1 MDQMITPPDIFP
13 WNANFETGIT
23 VVDEQHHRLVD
34 LLNKLVSRLAYEA
47 DTEELNQVF
56 EELNDYTLMHFKTE
70 EGVWKK
76 YLLEDELPIEHE
88 MTHRAFVTEVNILR
102 GKRDF
107 LASDKVIEEIVLFL
121 THWLAFH
128 ILEADKH
135 MAKIILSVQQGM
147 PLPEAKEK
155 AHMEMSGAMR
165 VLIETILS
173 MYDTLSSRTL
183 QLMREIAER
192 QRVEDR
198 LRLSRKAIES
208 TLESIFI
215 TDASGKIIDTNPSFC
230 LDVQQKHEQIVGMDI
245 RKIKPGLFNLDKTD
259 EIWKTATEIGHWAG
273 ETVWRDDKGEVE
285 GAWLALSA
293 VKDIHD
299 VITHY
304 VGVVSSVTQ
313 LVKRQHI
320 LEDEANH
327 DALTGLPNR
336 RVLLDR
342 LSQAI
347 MRSNRSGKLLAV
359 CYLDLDGFKQINDS
373 LGHDAGDDVLR
384 LISGRMSKALRGED
398 TVVRLG
404 GDEFVL
410 LLGNLDNDVNA
421 EQLLNRLLQDI
432 AQPILLHGVPT
443 GVTVSIGVA
452 LYPRTQGTS
461 EQLLKHA
468 DEAMLNAKRAGK
480 SRYHFFQ

>member
-1 MDQMITPPDIFP
+1 MNRTITTPDIFP
-13 WNANFETGIT
+13 WNTKFETGIAI
-23 VVDEQHHRLVD
+23 VDEQHHRLVD

-47 DTEELNQVF
+47 DSQELNQVF

-76 YLLEDELPIEHE
+76 YLPEDELSIEHE
-88 MTHRAFVTEVNILR
+88 MTHRDFVTEVGILR

-107 LASDKVIEEIVLFL
+107 LASEKVIEEIVLFL

-135 MAKIILSVQQGM
+135 LAKIVLFLQQGM
-147 PLPEAKEK
+147 ALPDAKEK

-165 VLIETILS
+165 VLIETILN

-183 QLMREIAER
+183 QLIREIAER
-192 QRVEDR
+192 QRAEDR
-198 LRLSRKAIES
+198 LLLSRKAIES

-230 LDVQQKHEQIVGMDI
+230 LDVQQDHEQIVGMNI
-245 RKIKPGLFNLDKTD
+245 QQIKPGLFRLNKTD
-259 EIWKTATEIGHWAG
+259 EIWMTATKSGHWAG
-273 ETVWRDDKGEVE
+273 ETVWRDDFGKVE

-293 VKDIHD
+293 VKDDHD

-304 VGVVSSVTQ
+304 VGVVSSMTQ
-313 LVKRQHI
+313 LVKRQLI

-336 RVLLDR
+336 RVLHDR
-342 LSQAI
+342 LSQAV
-347 MRSNRSGKLLAV
+347 MRSNRSGKILAV
-359 CYLDLDGFKQINDS
+359 CYLDLVGFKQINDS

-468 DEAMLNAKRAGK
+468 DEAMLAAKRAGK

>member
-13 WNANFETGIT
+13 WNANFETGIA
-23 VVDEQHHRLVD
+23 VIDEQHHQLVD

-76 YLLEDELPIEHE
+76 YLHEDELPIEHE
-88 MTHRAFVTEVNILR
+88 MTHRAFATEVDILR
-102 GKRDF
+102 GKRNF
-107 LASDKVIEEIVLFL
+107 LASYKVIEEIVLFL

-147 PLPEAKEK
+147 ALPEAKEK

-230 LDVQQKHEQIVGMDI
+230 LDVQQEHEQIVGMDI
-245 RKIKPGLFNLDKTD
+245 RQIKPGLFNLDKTD
-259 EIWKTATEIGHWAG
+259 EIWKTATENGHWAG
-273 ETVWRDDKGEVE
+273 ETVWRDDCGEVE

-293 VKDIHD
+293 VKDNYD

-304 VGVVSSVTQ
+304 VGVVSSITQ

-336 RVLLDR
+336 RVLHDR
-342 LSQAI
+342 LSQAV
-347 MRSNRSGKLLAV
+347 MRSNRSGKILAV

-468 DEAMLNAKRAGK
+468 DEAMLAAKRAGK